1 MLPDLFITI
10 FNFIISA
17 IGLLASSILNLLPD
31 SPFASVKIQ
40 SISSKYLGH
49 LAWVIP
55 FETLLTILGGSLV
68 AVGTYY
74 LYQIILRWVK
84 AIE

>member
-1 MLPDLFITI
+1 MLPDIFISI
-10 FNFIISA
+10 VNFIISA
-17 IGLLASSILNLLPD
+17 IGTLGSSILSLLPD
-31 SPFASVKIQ
+31 SPFVSVKIQ

-49 LAWVIP
+49 LAWIVP
-55 FETLLTILGGSLV
+55 FETIITILGSSLV

-74 LYQIILRWVK
+74 LYQIVLRWVK

>member
-1 MLPDLFITI
+1 MLPDIFISI
-10 FNFIISA
+10 VNFIISA
-17 IGLLASSILNLLPD
+17 IGNLASSILSLLPD

-40 SISSKYLGH
+40 SISSKYLRH
-49 LAWVIP
+49 LAWIIP
-55 FETLLTILGGSLV
+55 FETLITILGTSLV

-74 LYQIILRWVK
+74 LYQIVLRWVK